1 MATSKYYLKRLR
13 RIASTPLVQLTG
25 IFAFLFF
32 GLQWLIKHN
41 HDSEEVVGPV
51 GRHYSNVDSRKIDWS
66 RMKYVQF
73 VNSPEHLC
81 NAVMLWNQMEEIGGH
96 PRRQV
101 VCFQTRKRLS

>member
-13 RIASTPLVQLTG
+13 RIISTPLVQLTG
-25 IFAFLFF
+25 IFVILFI

-41 HDSEEVVGPV
+41 HDSIDLVGPV
-51 GRHYSNVDSRKIDWS
+51 GRHYSNVDNQKIDWS
-66 RMKYVQF
+66 GTKYVQF

-96 PRRQV
+96 PQRY
-101 VCFQTRKRLS
+101 LIYL